1 MKKKKHIDVVT
12 DFETAKHK
20 QLERLATKMLK
31 NDDKFSKLKEKRVNK
46 SFLDL
51 F

>member
-1 MKKKKHIDVVT
+1 MKKKKHIDIVT
-12 DFETAKHK
+12 NFETAKHK
-20 QLERLATKMLK
+20 QLEKLATKMLK
-31 NDDKFSKLKEKRVNK
+31 NDDKFNKLKDKRVNK